1 MKNQHRISTVP
12 RVACRKTWLDI
23 TDIGFAVAFRF
34 VEARKIETSVT
45 P

>member
-12 RVACRKTWLDI
+12 RVGNCKTWLDM
-23 TDIGFAVAFRF
+23 TDIGFTVAFRF